1 MRPRILLT
9 IFLTALFVVM
19 SGCGTVKNCPVCG
32 TTSGGTYTNIDVIPV
47 PEHNATG
54 EPGGPFNSFDIG
66 VVDPV
71 HHKFFVSDRV
81 GLVVAVIDTNT
92 NIASNVIGGPNSV
105 SGGGDFASACDPT
118 IPPTVSSQGNLTRY
132 GCRPDL
138 SGTPGGVRFHLPGG
152 FGPNGLFGGFP
163 GAQCCA
169 ARANGVNPLSAP
181 DGEAITADGLTLFV
195 GNGSSSVVVFDLTNN
210 TPSAPPLAIA
220 NIPTGFSA
228 DYDGCYSVPCLDTAN
243 NYPNGAP
250 PAGVVTTGTFNPYG
264 ITGCIAAANGRAFAD
279 PSCGDLR
286 ADEMSYDEKDHLLL
300 VANGDPGL
308 AFVTLIDVSGVVGR
322 TSHCLPTL
330 TDQPYMIQIATDGAG
345 NPVYNF
351 PTCIL
356 GQIYY
361 DGAFA
366 NNNGLDAG
374 IPGIKVDDQGPNG
387 ANGIVCP
394 DPSTPAPSG
403 ASGHNSHGVGVDV
416 PCHHGPML
424 TVAGSYSACD
434 QANPD
439 PASCVGSLALAGIGG
454 SAFNPST
461 GHFLVTNSNA
471 TADPTVGTVDE
482 IDPRLSDTSC
492 GGSSCGPVI
501 INSFLMPSCMPTSI
515 VQGPGN
521 SFLVGCGD
529 HDGVKFEP
537 NEYIIDASP
546 GNTIKCV
553 HGDAKASINCVEIT
567 NVGGVDEVWYNTGD
581 NRYYLA
587 ARDMPTGPV
596 MGVIDAKTKL
606 WLPPNVPT
614 NTNSHSI
621 AVDPNTNHVFVPLQA
636 GPTCTTESADG
647 CIGVFAQQ

>member
-9 IFLTALFVVM
+9 ILLTALFVIL
-19 SGCGTVKNCPVCG
+19 SGCGGVKNCPVCG
-32 TTSGGTYTNIDVIPV
+32 TTTGDGYTNIDVIPV
-47 PEHNATG
+47 PEHNPTG

-66 VVDPV
+66 VVDPIN
-71 HHKFFVSDRV
+71 HKFFVSDRV
-81 GLVVAVIDTNT
+81 GLVVAVVDTN
-92 NIASNVIGGPNSV
+92 NDIASNIIGGANSV
-105 SGGGDFASACDPT
+105 SGGGDFASACDPS
-118 IPPTVSSQGNLTRY
+118 IPPTVSGQGNLTRY

-138 SGTPGGVRFHLPGG
+138 SATPGGVRFHLPGG

-181 DGEAITADGLTLFV
+181 DGEAITADGKTLFV
-195 GNGSSSVVVFDLTNN
+195 GNGSSSVVVFDLTTN
-210 TPSAPPLAIA
+210 TPSAPPVVIA

-228 DYDGCYSVPCLDTAN
+228 DYDGCYSQPCLDAAN
-243 NYPNGAP
+243 NYTNGPP
-250 PAGVVTTGTFNPYG
+250 PAGVVTTGTLNTTG
-264 ITGCIAAANGRAFAD
+264 IAGCIAAANGRAFAD
-279 PSCGDLR
+279 PTCGDLR
-286 ADEMSYDEKDHLLL
+286 ADEMSYDEKDHVLL

-330 TDQPYMIQIATDGAG
+330 TDQPYMIQIGTDGSG
-345 NPVYNF
+345 NPIYNF

-366 NNNGLDAG
+366 NDNL
-374 IPGIKVDDQGPNG
+374 PGTSGGVKVDDVGPNA

-403 ASGHNSHGVGVDV
+403 ASGHNAHGIGVDV

-424 TVAGSYSACD
+424 TTGGAFCAN
-434 QANPD
+434 QAA
-439 PASCVGSLALAGIGG
+439 PASNCVGALALAGIGG
-454 SAFNPST
+454 SAFNPNT

-471 TADPTVGTVDE
+471 TGDLTVGTVDE

-501 INSFLMPSCMPTSI
+501 VNSFLMPSCMPTSI

-521 SFLVGCGD
+521 NFLVGCAD
-529 HDGVKFEP
+529 HDGITFAP
-537 NEYIIDASP
+537 NEYIMDGTSGQIIA
-546 GNTIKCV
+546 TI
-553 HGDAKASINCVEIT
+553 N
-567 NVGGVDEVWYNTGD
+567 NVGGVDETWYNPGD

-596 MGVIDAKTKL
+596 MGVIDARTNQ
-606 WLPPNVPT
+606 WLVNVST
-614 NTNSHSI
+614 GANSHSI

-636 GPTCTTESADG
+636 GPACTTQSANG